1 VNRRLSLRPGV
12 HKYNEYRNRILDTL
26 DAPPT
31 RTFCISRLGLKFETL
46 RNNEFGSADQRNRH
60 GRQGGKQRETADR
73 RKGRATM
80 ENSNQPMVEIYGRR
94 GSAACYSIRDFL
106 HRSDVPF
113 RWIELASDEQARAQA
128 GVGGLDDTGLP
139 VCIFPDGTRL
149 ENATV
154 RQITEKLGWF
164 RDPSRTEYDLAIYGA
179 GPAGLSA
186 AVYGASEGLSTI
198 LIERYAVGGQ
208 ASCSPNIEN
217 YLGFPEGISGAE
229 LAERSRR
236 QACRFGAEILVQR
249 KGVRGEIV
257 AGKGVGYLEDGTKIV
272 ARASVCATGVDYRRL
287 GLPHEDRLFGAGVY
301 YGAGA
306 SEAMLCGRQEVYLV
320 GGGNS
325 GGQAALHFARYA
337 AGVTMVVRED
347 SLGVNMSEYLID
359 RIRAE
364 PKVKVLLNTEVIAL
378 HGDRLL
384 HAITLRNN
392 QTGQEW
398 TAETG
403 WLFLCLGGVPQ
414 TQWAA
419 EAGVICDSGGYVVTG
434 ADLLTDGKPPD
445 RWDLDRKPYAM
456 ETSLPGVFAAGDVRA
471 GSIKRCASAVGEG
484 AWTIASVHRYLA
496 DG

>member
-1 VNRRLSLRPGV
+1 MTEPS
-12 HKYNEYRNRILDTL
+12 
-26 DAPPT
+26 
-31 RTFCISRLGLKFETL
+31 
-46 RNNEFGSADQRNRH
+46 
-60 GRQGGKQRETADR
+60 
-73 RKGRATM
+73 
-80 ENSNQPMVEIYGRR
+80 QPMVKIYGTR
-94 GSAACYSIRDFL
+94 GSATCYALRDFL
-106 HRSDVPF
+106 QRSDVPF
-113 RWIELASDEQARAQA
+113 EWTDLTSGEAAGAEA
-128 GVGGLDDTGLP
+128 GVRGPDDPSLP
-139 VCIFPDGTRL
+139 VCVFPDGTRL
-149 ENATV
+149 ENATL

-164 RDPSRTEYDLAIYGA
+164 RDPARAEYDLAIYGA

-229 LAERSRR
+229 LAERARQ
-236 QACRFGAEILVQR
+236 QACRFGTEILIQR
-249 KGVRGEIV
+249 AGVRGEIV
-257 AGKGVGYLEDGTKIV
+257 AGKGIGHLEDGTKIV

-287 GLPHEDRLFGAGVY
+287 GLPNEDRLFGAGVY

-306 SEAMLCGRQEVYLV
+306 SEAMLCGRQEIYLV

-325 GGQAALHFARYA
+325 AGQAALHFARYA
-337 AGVTMVVRED
+337 AGVNMVVRED
-347 SLGVNMSEYLID
+347 SLSVYMSEYLID

-378 HGDRLL
+378 HGDRILQ
-384 HAITLRNN
+384 AITLRNN
-392 QTGQEW
+392 QTGREW
-398 TAETG
+398 TAETS

-419 EAGVICDSGGYVVTG
+419 EAGVVCDSAGYIVTG
-434 ADLLTDGKPPD
+434 SDLLKNDKPPES
-445 RWDLDRKPYAM
+445 WVLDRKPYAM

-471 GSIKRCASAVGEG
+471 GSIKRFASAVGEG
-484 AWTIASVHRYLA
+484 AWTIASVHRFLA